1 MSDSG
6 ARYRAKQTV
15 VNLVLALAA
24 CVALVV
30 ILVVS
35 VPRDESKRIK
45 EVNYSAIVDQAIS
58 SSGLKLIKIS
68 PPEPWWSNLAQLNT
82 ESADAV
88 VNFKAGFVGSN
99 IKYIGYTQAFDANPT
114 WLAFQLQ
121 ATTITGEYTYKRF
134 KWEIY
139 QSVIKN
145 DPAKT
150 MDYIMVL
157 NYSKNNY
164 ILLYGVA
171 DQKEY
176 EAFANQVV
184 DSLTGASQID

>member
-1 MSDSG
+1 LSDSG

-35 VPRDESKRIK
+35 VPRDESNRIK

>member
-35 VPRDESKRIK
+35 VPRDESNRIK

>member
-35 VPRDESKRIK
+35 VPRDESNRIK
-45 EVNYSAIVDQAIS
+45 EVNNSAIVDQAIS

-164 ILLYGVA
+164 VLLYGVA

>member
-35 VPRDESKRIK
+35 VPRDESNRIK

-164 ILLYGVA
+164 VLLYGVA

>member
-1 MSDSG
+1 LSDSG

-24 CVALVV
+24 SVALVV
-30 ILVVS
+30 LLVVA
-35 VPRDESKRIK
+35 VPRDESNRIK
-45 EVNYSAIVDQAIS
+45 EVNYSAIVDQAIT
-58 SSGLKLIKIS
+58 SSGLKLIKIT
-68 PPEPWWSNLAQLNT
+68 PPDPWWSNLAQLNT

-99 IKYIGYTQAFDANPT
+99 VKYIGYTQAFEGNPT

-121 ATTITGEYTYKRF
+121 GTTITGDYKYKGF
-134 KWEIY
+134 KWDIY

-150 MDYIMVL
+150 KDYIMVL
-157 NYSKNNY
+157 NYYKNDY

-171 DQKEY
+171 DNNEY
-176 EAFANQVV
+176 QLFANKVV
-184 DSLTGASQID
+184 DALTGASQID

>member
-24 CVALVV
+24 SVALVV
-30 ILVVS
+30 LLVVA
-35 VPRDESKRIK
+35 VPRDESNRIK
-45 EVNYSAIVDQAIS
+45 EVNYSAIVDQAIT
-58 SSGLKLIKIS
+58 SSGLKLIKIT
-68 PPEPWWSNLAQLNT
+68 PPDPWWSNLAQLNT

-99 IKYIGYTQAFDANPT
+99 VKYIGYTQAFEGNPT

-121 ATTITGEYTYKRF
+121 GTTITGDYKYKGF
-134 KWEIY
+134 KWDIY

-145 DPAKT
+145 DPPKT
-150 MDYIMVL
+150 KDYIMVL
-157 NYSKNNY
+157 NYYKNDY

-171 DQKEY
+171 DKNEY
-176 EAFANQVV
+176 QLFANKVV
-184 DSLTGASQID
+184 DALTGASQID

>member
-15 VNLVLALAA
+15 INLVLALAA

-35 VPRDESKRIK
+35 VPRDESNRIK

-58 SSGLKLIKIS
+58 SSGLKLIKIN

-114 WLAFQLQ
+114 WLAFQLK
-121 ATTITGEYTYKRF
+121 ATTITGEYSYKRF

-139 QSVIKN
+139 QSLIKT

-157 NYSKNNY
+157 NYQKNDY
-164 ILLYGVA
+164 VLIYGVA
-171 DQKEY
+171 DKNEY
-176 EAFANQVV
+176 ELFANQVV
-184 DSLTGASQID
+184 DALTGASQID